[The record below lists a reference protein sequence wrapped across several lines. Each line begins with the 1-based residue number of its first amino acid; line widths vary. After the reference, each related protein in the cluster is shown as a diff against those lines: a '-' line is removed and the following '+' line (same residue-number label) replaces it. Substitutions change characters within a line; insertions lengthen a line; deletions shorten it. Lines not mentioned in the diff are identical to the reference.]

1 MGKAK
6 KVSKF
11 SVARNADE
19 LGDIL
24 GLSGQETAVME
35 FRTNL
40 GILVARA
47 IKASGLTH
55 EVIAKR
61 AGTSRT
67 RVTGIA
73 NQGLSGVS
81 SDLMIRVLAATGY
94 RINTQ
99 LRKVQ
104 KAA

>member
-1 MGKAK
+1 MKKKTKRSGFAVAK
-6 KVSKF
+6 S
-11 SVARNADE
+11 ADE
-19 LGDIL
+19 LGEIL
-24 GLSGQETAVME
+24 GLSPQETAVME

-55 EVIAKR
+55 EEIAKR

-99 LRKVQ
+99 LRKAH
-104 KAA
+104 AAA